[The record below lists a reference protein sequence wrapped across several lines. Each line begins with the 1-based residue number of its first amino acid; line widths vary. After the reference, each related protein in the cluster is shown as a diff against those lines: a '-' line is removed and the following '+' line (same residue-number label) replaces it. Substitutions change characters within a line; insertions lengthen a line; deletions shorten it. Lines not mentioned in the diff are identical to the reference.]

1 MTRPKRASTFSVKDI
16 QDSGETAELVI
27 VADSIGQ
34 RRRKCSKFSDPV
46 DKRNNISLNESH
58 NTKSRHH
65 KGGGDGS
72 EGSPQNL
79 EEEKPSRENRPRQM
93 AASAA
98 QNDPGNDCQGFVS
111 LNSPY
116 RDVDGLRTRP
126 EIQSSVCTGLSTRS
140 SVSKWMSLTAI
151 PDLNTP
157 SLPTPS
163 SPVNLLHTSSASIG
177 EKLEVFRGKSARPI
191 RADQL
196 RCCSIC
202 YRKFSN
208 LSSSPRNTPFMCSA
222 CWRKKKSADLSFSLS
237 SNFQACAVKSP
248 ITGPKQENH
257 IQEAI
262 GRTPDTA
269 FEIDS
274 SDEEEGAANATGPAV
289 NRCQSGLRSVA
300 KWMEDSKIAY
310 PSRTD
315 PEAVE
320 ILASDIQRLE
330 PLEFLNDTIIDFYI
344 KYIQMEFLNPESG
357 RRFYFFNSFFY
368 KKLSDVVG
376 KKVCPKKKKNP
387 GFSKVRKWT
396 RGINIF
402 DKDFLIIPVHDRLH
416 WSLAIICFPNHG
428 PGSASRSERCI
439 LHLDSMTC
447 GHESL
452 SVFRLLR
459 RYLVAEWKDTFG
471 GIESKENDNIDSFTC
486 NEIPGRK
493 VPVPLQENE
502 SDCGLFLLHY
512 IRKFVES
519 APSTMKVSDVEE
531 RLEDL
536 GLFGRQWFFPI
547 EASSLRTSI
556 QEQLQRLFAE
566 NEGALD
572 TSSYINLEA
581 TDVCRPRNLEAEFGE
596 ELIYLTRSG

>member
-222 CWRKKKSADLSFSLS
+222 DRK
-237 SNFQACAVKSP
+237 
-248 ITGPKQENH
+248 
-257 IQEAI
+257 
-262 GRTPDTA
+262 
-269 FEIDS
+269 
-274 SDEEEGAANATGPAV
+274 
-289 NRCQSGLRSVA
+289 SV
-300 KWMEDSKIAY
+300 
-310 PSRTD
+310 
-315 PEAVE
+315 V
-320 ILASDIQRLE
+320 
-330 PLEFLNDTIIDFYI
+330 
-344 KYIQMEFLNPESG
+344 
-357 RRFYFFNSFFY
+357 
-368 KKLSDVVG
+368 
-376 KKVCPKKKKNP
+376 
-387 GFSKVRKWT
+387 
-396 RGINIF
+396 
-402 DKDFLIIPVHDRLH
+402 
-416 WSLAIICFPNHG
+416 
-428 PGSASRSERCI
+428 
-439 LHLDSMTC
+439 
-447 GHESL
+447 
-452 SVFRLLR
+452 
-459 RYLVAEWKDTFG
+459 
-471 GIESKENDNIDSFTC
+471 
-486 NEIPGRK
+486 
-493 VPVPLQENE
+493 
-502 SDCGLFLLHY
+502 
-512 IRKFVES
+512 
-519 APSTMKVSDVEE
+519 
-531 RLEDL
+531 
-536 GLFGRQWFFPI
+536 
-547 EASSLRTSI
+547 
-556 QEQLQRLFAE
+556 
-566 NEGALD
+566 
-572 TSSYINLEA
+572 
-581 TDVCRPRNLEAEFGE
+581 
-596 ELIYLTRSG
+596 

>member
-376 KKVCPKKKKNP
+376 KKKKKKNP

>member
-1 MTRPKRASTFSVKDI
+1 ML
-16 QDSGETAELVI
+16 LV
-27 VADSIGQ
+27 
-34 RRRKCSKFSDPV
+34 RRR
-46 DKRNNISLNESH
+46 R
-58 NTKSRHH
+58 
-65 KGGGDGS
+65 
-72 EGSPQNL
+72 
-79 EEEKPSRENRPRQM
+79 
-93 AASAA
+93 
-98 QNDPGNDCQGFVS
+98 
-111 LNSPY
+111 
-116 RDVDGLRTRP
+116 
-126 EIQSSVCTGLSTRS
+126 
-140 SVSKWMSLTAI
+140 
-151 PDLNTP
+151 
-157 SLPTPS
+157 
-163 SPVNLLHTSSASIG
+163 
-177 EKLEVFRGKSARPI
+177 
-191 RADQL
+191 
-196 RCCSIC
+196 
-202 YRKFSN
+202 
-208 LSSSPRNTPFMCSA
+208 
-222 CWRKKKSADLSFSLS
+222 
-237 SNFQACAVKSP
+237 
-248 ITGPKQENH
+248 
-257 IQEAI
+257 
-262 GRTPDTA
+262 
-269 FEIDS
+269 
-274 SDEEEGAANATGPAV
+274 
-289 NRCQSGLRSVA
+289 
-300 KWMEDSKIAY
+300 
-310 PSRTD
+310 
-315 PEAVE
+315 
-320 ILASDIQRLE
+320 
-330 PLEFLNDTIIDFYI
+330 
-344 KYIQMEFLNPESG
+344 
-357 RRFYFFNSFFY
+357 
-368 KKLSDVVG
+368 
-376 KKVCPKKKKNP
+376 KKNP